1 METRRKQDFP
11 VRKEAAPDVS
21 SGVSPDILP
30 SEYVERLRSNLSRLQ
45 TMLNRPLEKPADSTA
60 VIDSVYALLHNT
72 RGQAQDVGH
81 DLVTR
86 ICSLA
91 CGILQ
96 RNKTPDGNVLRA
108 VKAHIQALD
117 IIFAHDL
124 PRDGG
129 ALGQQ
134 LVTRLEDL
142 AAVARG

>member
-1 METRRKQDFP
+1 MEVRREQDFP
-11 VRKEAAPDVS
+11 IRSETAQDV
-21 SGVSPDILP
+21 LP
-30 SEYVERLRSNLSRLQ
+30 PEYVERLRNDLAQVQ
-45 TMLNRPLEKPADSTA
+45 TMLNRPLETPIDRVST
-60 VIDSVYALLHNT
+60 IDSIYALLHNT

-81 DLVTR
+81 DLVTQ

-96 RNKTPDGNVLRA
+96 RNKAPDDTILRA
-108 VKAHIQALD
+108 VKAHIQALE
-117 IIFAHDL
+117 IIVSHDL

-134 LVTRLEDL
+134 MMTRLEDL

>member
-1 METRRKQDFP
+1 MEPSQGRDSLVPSET
-11 VRKEAAPDVS
+11 
-21 SGVSPDILP
+21 SPDTFSP
-30 SEYVERLRSNLSRLQ
+30 EYVERLRNDLARLQ
-45 TMLNRPLEKPADSTA
+45 KMLNRPFESPADRAST
-60 VIDSVYALLHNT
+60 VDGVYALLHNA

-81 DLVTR
+81 DLVIR

-96 RNKTPDGNVLRA
+96 RNKAPDDNILRA

-117 IIFAHDL
+117 IIVAHDL

-129 ALGQQ
+129 PLGQQ
-134 LVTRLEDL
+134 MVTRLEDL